1 MAKRKSSK
9 DTRPDFLRDQGDRIE
24 KISAKDVWSAITL
37 KHEPTRKVVGFL
49 LVVFAAVLAIS
60 FTSFFFSWKL
70 DQSLMSRSD
79 DGLSYF
85 NGAAKN
91 AMGYYGAQLAFKF
104 VHNGFGL
111 AAYALLPYVALTGLY
126 LLFDY
131 RPFSLLRIAVHTI
144 LFTVWFS
151 LFLGFALRWWPLLG
165 GSFGFFGNQ
174 QIETAIGAV
183 GSFFFLAA
191 YAVAYSMFFLN
202 ANPFARIKMKYGPDG
217 ELLDP
222 ESDLDGS
229 WASDGNASLREEKTE
244 TTDIEQPSGFEP
256 SIHEDFV
263 VDALDEDVIEVE
275 LEDDIPPLSQAE
287 REALTQISLK
297 TADANAP
304 AKVVNPAPP
313 IIEKFD
319 DFVVSRGEEELD
331 IDMAPVNQEPKPFGM
346 DKDIEQTEMDAARE
360 EHDSGPGAGINTLLG
375 DEDFQVEVMVDET
388 DEEVDENTGDN
399 SMDRMGIDT
408 VYDPTLELSK
418 YVFPTLDLLD
428 EHDTRKQEID
438 MEEIQ
443 RSKDMIIQT
452 LENYKIGISSIK
464 ASVGPTVTLYEIVP
478 APGVKI
484 SKIKNLEDDI
494 ALSLAAL
501 GIRIIAPIPGKGT
514 IGIEVPNKNPEMVP
528 MRSVLASKK
537 FQDCDFQL
545 PVILGKTISN
555 EIFVADL
562 AKMPHLLMAGA
573 TGQGKSVGLNSIL
586 VSLLYKKHPAYV
598 KFVLVDP
605 KKVELT
611 LFNKIERHFL
621 AKLPGDGEAI
631 ITDNHKV
638 INTLN
643 SLCVEMD
650 NRYKLLQDALVRNII
665 EYNNKFLA
673 RKLNPND
680 GHRFLPYI
688 VVVID
693 EVADLMMTAGK
704 EIETPIARLAQLARA
719 IGIHLILAT
728 QRPSVNVITGMI
740 KANFPARIAFRV
752 SSKIDS
758 RTILDGNGADQ
769 LIGRGDMLYSG
780 GNEVIRLQCPFV
792 DTPEVERIVDFI
804 GEQRAFPTAY
814 VLPEVKE
821 EGGVL
826 AGDGLDSGDWDPM
839 FEDAAR
845 VVVLNQ
851 VGSTSMIQRKLKIGY
866 NRAGRLMDQLEDA
879 GIVGGNNGS
888 KARQVLI
895 TDEYSLEQFL
905 SNLR

>member
-1 MAKRKSSK
+1 
-9 DTRPDFLRDQGDRIE
+9 
-24 KISAKDVWSAITL
+24 
-37 KHEPTRKVVGFL
+37 
-49 LVVFAAVLAIS
+49 
-60 FTSFFFSWKL
+60 
-70 DQSLMSRSD
+70 
-79 DGLSYF
+79 
-85 NGAAKN
+85 
-91 AMGYYGAQLAFKF
+91 MGYYGAQLAFKF

-151 LFLGFALRWWPLLG
+151 LFLGFSLRWWPLLG

-174 QIETAIGAV
+174 QVEVAIGAV
-183 GSFFFLAA
+183 GSFFFLAV

-217 ELLDP
+217 ELVDP
-222 ESDLDGS
+222 ESDLDGA
-229 WASDGNASLREEKTE
+229 WTSDGNASLREEKTE
-244 TTDIEQPSGFEP
+244 KSETNNIEQPSGFEP

-275 LEDDIPPLSQAE
+275 LEDDTPPLSQAE

-297 TADANAP
+297 TADTVAP

-319 DFVVSRGEEELD
+319 DFVVSRGEEELN
-331 IDMAPVNQEPKPFGM
+331 IAMAPVNQEPKPFGM
-346 DKDIEQTEMDAARE
+346 DDDIEQTELDAVGE
-360 EHDSGPGAGINTLLG
+360 EHDAGPGAGINTLLG

-418 YVFPTLDLLD
+418 YQFPTLDLLD

-826 AGDGLDSGDWDPM
+826 SGDGLDSGDWDPM